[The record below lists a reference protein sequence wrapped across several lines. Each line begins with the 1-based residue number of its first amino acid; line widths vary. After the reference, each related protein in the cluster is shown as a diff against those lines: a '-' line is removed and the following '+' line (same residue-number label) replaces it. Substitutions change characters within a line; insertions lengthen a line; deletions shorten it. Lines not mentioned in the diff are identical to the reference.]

1 MMSRLRSPG
10 VSVAETPIDEMRSHP
25 ERSLLVT
32 TAMIACYPHAL
43 PVMPRH
49 AWSAALVLLFVSTP
63 HSAKADVSYDG
74 QWKQTA
80 LKEEFTVQQWL
91 AGCGPAPASHSTGGG
106 ESIAVTQEGDELSFV
121 GGGRVFKSN
130 QCYDDMPTLAR
141 ESHSRDPSGKQ
152 WRTHCSTP
160 AGDPR
165 RATMNTL
172 ISVTSDTHIDLAET
186 GRYEITLTDGKCT
199 ADVKRSRGFD
209 LVKPTT
215 PVASVTVAPTATVA
229 PVKVCEHVG
238 DPVRLEVRPSR
249 KLMKTGGTF
258 TFNAVVLDGAGCAT
272 PTPTKWSVESG
283 SGVTIDAQGLV
294 TVAADAPEGSAVVV
308 ATAAS
313 KSAKV
318 TVDVSS
324 PDHYADLL
332 ASSGLNASGESDVA
346 STVAIA
352 SSSLG
357 TEGARAEDS
366 SKRRR
371 GIFIAVVCAFTAIL
385 GIVAL
390 VGWRRSKKAQ
400 RLQKEAEERHAERME
415 EFEARQRER
424 SSMHQAQLRAH
435 EESVKRAEEAKRAG
449 SAKGA
454 SGQVECPSCRREY
467 PAGSQ
472 FCPHDGSKLQPQ
484 GALGAPLGNL
494 CPVCKR
500 GYDAQTKVCPADG
513 EELVPQA
520 AFHAAGVPGAK
531 PKGKICP
538 TCGGRFEGE
547 AIFCG
552 KDGTALVLLN

>member
-1 MMSRLRSPG
+1 MRRLIR
-10 VSVAETPIDEMRSHP
+10 VSFAT
-25 ERSLLVT
+25 
-32 TAMIACYPHAL
+32 L
-43 PVMPRH
+43 PL
-49 AWSAALVLLFVSTP
+49 AFAAL
-63 HSAKADVSYDG
+63 AYADSPYDG

-91 AGCGPAPASHSTGGG
+91 PGCGPAPASHSTGGG
-106 ESIAVTQEGDELSFV
+106 ETIAITQEGDELSFV

-141 ESHSRDPSGKQ
+141 ESHSRDPSGKS

-165 RATMNTL
+165 RATINTL
-172 ISVTSDTHIDLAET
+172 VQVASDTHIDVQET
-186 GRYEITLTDGKCT
+186 GRYEISLTDGKCT
-199 ADVKRSRGFD
+199 ADIKRSRGYE

-215 PVASVTVAPTATVA
+215 PVASVTQAPPPTATV
-229 PVKVCEHVG
+229 KVCQHIG
-238 DPVRLEVRPSR
+238 DPARLEVRPSR
-249 KLMKTGGTF
+249 KLMKTGDTF
-258 TFNAVVLDGAGCAT
+258 GFNAVVLDAAGCAT
-272 PTPTKWSVESG
+272 QTPTKWSVEGQSTGVSVDG
-283 SGVTIDAQGLV
+283 SGVV
-294 TVAADAPEGSAVVV
+294 TVAQGAPEASTTIV
-308 ATAAS
+308 ATAAG

-318 TVDVSS
+318 IVDVSS
-324 PDHYADLL
+324 PAHYADLL
-332 ASSGLNASGESDVA
+332 ASSGLNASGESDIA

-352 SSSLG
+352 STSLG
-357 TEGARAEDS
+357 TEGAHAEDTA
-366 SKRRR
+366 KRRR
-371 GIFIAVVCAFTAIL
+371 NQFIAVIAGFTLIL
-385 GIVAL
+385 AIVAI
-390 VGWRRSKKAQ
+390 VGWRRSKKAE
-400 RLQKEAEERHAERME
+400 RLHREAEVRHAERMD
-415 EFEARQRER
+415 EFEARQRDR
-424 SSMHQAQLRAH
+424 AQAHAAQLRAH
-435 EESVKRAEEAKRAG
+435 EQSVKRADEAKAQTTKRG
-449 SAKGA
+449 S
-454 SGQVECPSCRREY
+454 QVECPSCRREF

-484 GALGAPLGNL
+484 GALGAPLGNI

-520 AFHAAGVPGAK
+520 VFHVAAGTGALAGK